1 MNRVNS
7 RFQRNN
13 NDLVID
19 PSSFKLK
26 EKRVAQSQE
35 MRRKDNG
42 NYISSIY
49 PPEYALTRPKHIN
62 EAIEQELVDFMSENE
77 EKFKNSKMN
86 QNYVFPRKF
95 ILIDPGTLGQKEE
108 ARDYPANLS
117 SQSHRRYKSQE
128 NKYSSQ
134 FVFPDS
140 GSTQPL
146 QIKNLSILSKA
157 MNSNSIGKNLKF
169 KIDHKFIRKMA

>member
-1 MNRVNS
+1 VNRVNS

-13 NDLVID
+13 NLAID
-19 PSSFKLK
+19 PSDFRLK

-35 MRRKDNG
+35 LRRKDNG

-49 PPEYALTRPKHIN
+49 PPEYALTRPKRVN
-62 EAIEQELVDFMSENE
+62 DAIEQELVDFMNENE
-77 EKFKNSKMN
+77 EKFRNSNMN
-86 QNYVFPRKF
+86 QNYVFPRKL
-95 ILIDPGTLGQKEE
+95 ILTTTDSLRHKDVVGEHP
-108 ARDYPANLS
+108 PNLS
-117 SQSHRRYKSQE
+117 AQSHRRYKSQE

-146 QIKNLSILSKA
+146 QIKNMSILNKA
-157 MNSNSIGKNLKF
+157 INVHSIGKNLKF
-169 KIDHKFIRKMA
+169 KIDQKFMRKVV